1 VLIDCDSCTARPLA
15 CSECV
20 VSVLLGAPDA
30 RVLDDDEV
38 GAVEVLAASGL
49 VPPLRLRTAPRV
61 ARVLGLPTLRQGD
74 PQVDP
79 RGEARGD
86 RQAG

>member
-1 VLIDCDSCTARPLA
+1 MLIDCDSCTARPLA

-20 VSVLLGAPDA
+20 VSVLLGPPQVRALDA
-30 RVLDDDEV
+30 EEV

-49 VPPLRLRTAPRV
+49 VPPLRLRTAPPV
-61 ARVLGLPTLRQGD
+61 ARVVGLPTER
-74 PQVDP
+74 P
-79 RGEARGD
+79 GD

>member
-1 VLIDCDSCTARPLA
+1 MLIDCDSCTARPLA

-20 VSVLLGAPDA
+20 VSVLLGPPQERSLDA
-30 RVLDDDEV
+30 EEV

-49 VPPLRLRTAPRV
+49 VPPLRLQTGPAHRSPRV
-61 ARVLGLPTLRQGD
+61 ARVVGLPTVQAPG
-74 PQVDP
+74 
-79 RGEARGD
+79 